1 MRANL
6 PPSILPGYS
15 ATMIEQK
22 QISFRN
28 DYSEGAHPRI
38 LQALAQ
44 DPMTQEPGYG
54 DDSASARA
62 AQRIL
67 EICERPEAQVHFL
80 SGGTQANL
88 IASAALLQPYES
100 IIAAASGHICIHES
114 GAIEA
119 TGHKVHELSHSSG
132 KITPAQ
138 VAAIASMHA
147 DEHMVR
153 PRMVFIS
160 QSTELGTLYSRHE
173 LEALA
178 AVCKQHDLL
187 LYVDGARLGSALAST
202 RNDLSLADIARL
214 ADAFYIGGTKNGA
227 LFGEAF
233 VLCKPDRTPYFRNHL
248 KQRGA
253 LLAKSRALGA
263 QFEALFSDGLFL
275 SLAERANRTAMLL
288 ADGIR
293 AQGFPFA
300 YKPMTNQIF
309 PTFPKQIVARLQKD
323 FAFYIW
329 ESPDAEH
336 NTIRLVTSWAT
347 PESSVQA
354 FLDALLART

>member
-1 MRANL
+1 M
-6 PPSILPGYS
+6 
-15 ATMIEQK
+15 TEQQ

-38 LQALAQ
+38 MEALAR
-44 DPMTQEPGYG
+44 DSMKQEPGYG

-62 AQRIL
+62 TKIIL
-67 EICERPEAQVHFL
+67 ERCQRPDAQIHFV

-88 IASAALLQPYES
+88 LASAALLQPYES

-119 TGHKVHELSHSSG
+119 TGHKVHELPHIAG
-132 KITPAQ
+132 KITAAQ
-138 VAAIASMHA
+138 VEQIVSLHG

-160 QSTELGTLYSRHE
+160 QSTELGTLYSRQE
-173 LEALA
+173 LEELA
-178 AVCKQHDLL
+178 AVCRQHNLL
-187 LYVDGARLGSALAST
+187 LYIDGARLGSALAST
-202 RNDLSLADIARL
+202 RNDLSLSDIARL

-233 VLCKPDRTPYFRNHL
+233 VLCKPGLAPHFRNHL

-263 QFEALFSDGLFL
+263 QFEALFTDNLFL
-275 SLAERANRTAMLL
+275 SLAEQANRMAHIL

-293 AQGFPFA
+293 ARGFSFA
-300 YKPMTNQIF
+300 YEPMTNQIF
-309 PTFPKQIVARLQKD
+309 PVFPIQLVEHLQRN

-329 ESPDAEH
+329 NSPDSEH
-336 NTIRLVTSWAT
+336 HTIRLVTSWAT
-347 PESSVQA
+347 PEQSVRA
-354 FLDALLART
+354 FLEALTR

>member
-1 MRANL
+1 MK
-6 PPSILPGYS
+6 P
-15 ATMIEQK
+15 K

-28 DYSEGAHPRI
+28 DYSEAAHPRI
-38 LQALAQ
+38 LEALAR
-44 DPMTQEPGYG
+44 DSMTQEPGYG
-54 DDSASARA
+54 DDSASVRA
-62 AQRIL
+62 GQRIL
-67 EICERPEAQVHFL
+67 EICERPEGQVHFV

-100 IIAAASGHICIHES
+100 IIAAASGHICVHEC

-119 TGHKVHELSHSSG
+119 TGHKVHELPHSQG
-132 KITPAQ
+132 KIHAAQ
-138 VAAIASMHA
+138 IEALVSMHVG
-147 DEHMVR
+147 EHMVR
-153 PRMVFIS
+153 PRTVFVS

-173 LEALA
+173 LEAIA
-178 AVCKQHDLL
+178 AVCKQHNLL

-233 VLCKPDRTPYFRNHL
+233 VLCKPDLSPHFRNHL

-263 QFEALFSDGLFL
+263 QFDELFTDGLFI
-275 SLAERANRTAMLL
+275 SLAEQANRKAMML

-293 AQGFPFA
+293 ARGFPFA
-300 YKPMTNQIF
+300 YEPMTNQIF
-309 PTFPKQIVARLQKD
+309 PILPKQLVAQLSNE

-329 ESPDAEH
+329 ESPDAAH
-336 NTIRLVTSWAT
+336 DTIRLVTSWAT
-347 PESSVQA
+347 TEDAVQE
-354 FLDALLART
+354 FLDALVTRS

>member
-1 MRANL
+1 MQHT
-6 PPSILPGYS
+6 P
-15 ATMIEQK
+15 
-22 QISFRN
+22 ISFRN
-28 DYSEGAHPRI
+28 DYSEGAHP
-38 LQALAQ
+38 LVLEALAR
-44 DPMTQEPGYG
+44 DSLKQEQGYG

-62 AQRIL
+62 SKLIL
-67 EICERPEAQVHFL
+67 ESCERPDAQVHFV

-88 IASAALLQPYES
+88 VASAALLQPYES

-119 TGHKVHELSHSSG
+119 TGHKVHELPHSQG
-132 KITPAQ
+132 KITAAQ
-138 VAAIASMHA
+138 VEAIVSMHA

-160 QSTELGTLYSRHE
+160 HSTELGTLYSRHD

-178 AVCKQHDLL
+178 AVCTKHDLL
-187 LYVDGARLGSALAST
+187 LYVDGARMGSALAST

-233 VLCKPDRTPYFRNHL
+233 VLCKPDRSPYFRNHL

-263 QFEALFSDGLFL
+263 QFEALFTGGLFL
-275 SLAERANRTAMLL
+275 SLAEQANTTAMLL

-293 AQGFPFA
+293 SRGFSFA
-300 YKPMTNQIF
+300 YEPMTNQIF
-309 PTFPKQIVARLQKD
+309 PTFPKQLVGRLQKE

-329 ESPDAEH
+329 DSPDADH
-336 NTIRLVTSWAT
+336 DTIRLVTSWAT

-354 FLDALLART
+354 FLDALVV